1 MFWNPQ
7 DKLNNFANGQLRP
20 PGPLKRS
27 KSRKTKKIK
36 IICTF
41 LKFLPRKNFYLRFK
55 LKMNNA
61 NSIIDPRQDF
71 GRWKIENWSSESWSV
86 QLWKLHIFFW
96 IFLSQFE
103 VIKWS
108 YRLIWA
114 KANFLNSSQEF
125 QKWSYVFLTIIFYHF
140 DWNFGNQ
147 TQKNLVNLKFF
158 KFHVSVHILKY
169 EMKGRQ
175 INKK

>member
-61 NSIIDPRQDF
+61 VSITDPRRDF
-71 GRWKIENWSSESWSV
+71 GRWKIENWPSESWSV
-86 QLWKLHIFFW
+86 MIWKLHIFFNFSKSFW
-96 IFLSQFE
+96 GHKKVMQASPSNAKLLDLSQG
-103 VIKWS
+103 I
-108 YRLIWA
+108 
-114 KANFLNSSQEF
+114 
-125 QKWSYVFLTIIFYHF
+125 QKWSYFRPTIIFYHF
-140 DWNFGNQ
+140 DWNIGNR
-147 TQKNLVNLKFF
+147 TQKHRVNLKFF
-158 KFHVSVHILKY
+158 KFHVWGV
-169 EMKGRQ
+169 
-175 INKK
+175 